1 MTNYAQGMILSFEEN
16 PILPENT
23 TVRVLVSPP
32 YVDGDIL
39 TLYFYNA
46 DGDKL
51 SVEAKELTVTGG
63 KVEFSLTHTSTYF
76 LSQTVLKSPGM
87 IDYVFVLVSIVEAFI
102 IVLLLLR
109 SRRPRKVKRDL

>member
-1 MTNYAQGMILSFEEN
+1 MVTQPYA
-16 PILPENT
+16 
-23 TVRVLVSPP
+23 
-32 YVDGDIL
+32 DGDIL

-46 DGDKL
+46 EGNKL
-51 SVEAKELTVTGG
+51 SVEAKELTVSGG

-76 LSQTVLKSPGM
+76 LSQTVLKTASLL
-87 IDYVFVLVSIVEAFI
+87 DYVFVLVSILEAFI